1 MLNFKWCE
9 FSELTSKQLY
19 DILALRASVFVVE
32 QHCPYLDPDGRDFFS
47 MHLLGLE
54 ENSLVAY
61 LRLFLPTEMKTISHL
76 AVLLQLNQRGPKDME
91 EN

>member
-32 QHCPYLDPDGRDFFS
+32 QHCPYLDPDGRDFFHAFIG
-47 MHLLGLE
+47 ME

-61 LRLFLPTEMKTISHL
+61 LRLFLPTEIENHL
-76 AVLLQLNQRGPKDME
+76 TFGRVVTAKSARIKDME